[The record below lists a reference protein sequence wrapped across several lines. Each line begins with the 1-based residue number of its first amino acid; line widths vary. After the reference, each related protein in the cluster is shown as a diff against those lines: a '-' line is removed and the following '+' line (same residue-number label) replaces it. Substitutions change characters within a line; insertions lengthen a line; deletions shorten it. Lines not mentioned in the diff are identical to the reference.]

1 VLHKLAAMPGSQLQ
15 LAVWQNCGEKQ
26 QRHMC
31 CTIAK
36 HFSMLH
42 VELTTSHPSTVARSR
57 EKLGKDPCVREMI
70 RYFALAWDSFRS
82 RKQRAAIVVDQ
93 LVSRVCGVLEIAY
106 VEETSIV
113 YSRRASAPTG
123 HSRCE
128 HSAAYRSPV
137 QWALC
142 TSGSGW

>member
-42 VELTTSHPSTVARSR
+42 VELTTRSVIHQQLLSQ
-57 EKLGKDPCVREMI
+57 EKSWEKI
-70 RYFALAWDSFRS
+70 
-82 RKQRAAIVVDQ
+82 
-93 LVSRVCGVLEIAY
+93 LV
-106 VEETSIV
+106 
-113 YSRRASAPTG
+113 
-123 HSRCE
+123 
-128 HSAAYRSPV
+128 
-137 QWALC
+137 
-142 TSGSGW
+142 